1 MRYLFVAPMDVDE
14 PIDAEWTQEEKTER
28 IVTIE
33 DSEVQALTFIEID
46 CLVDSL
52 SCSSIAFSFCLVL
65 FFSLYIFMF

>member
-14 PIDAEWTQEEKTER
+14 PIDPEWTQEEKTER

-33 DSEVQALTFIEID
+33 DSEVESFTFIEMD

-52 SCSSIAFSFCLVL
+52 SCFSIKFSFCLVP
-65 FFSLYIFMF
+65 FFS

>member
-33 DSEVQALTFIEID
+33 DSEVEWSA
-46 CLVDSL
+46 
-52 SCSSIAFSFCLVL
+52 
-65 FFSLYIFMF
+65 YIC